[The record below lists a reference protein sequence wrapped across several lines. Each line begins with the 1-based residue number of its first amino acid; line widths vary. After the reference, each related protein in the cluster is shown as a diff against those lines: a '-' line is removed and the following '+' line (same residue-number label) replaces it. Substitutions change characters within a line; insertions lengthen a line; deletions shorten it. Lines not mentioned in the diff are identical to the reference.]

1 MEQTQKRNTVKEGSR
16 HTWLYTAAALVLLL
30 LFGLFINRHLDIRAL
45 YGDDLYLWSF
55 YGCEDFWS
63 FTFPKVTKGNFRP
76 FYWALSYLE
85 FRLIGPHVHW
95 YARFNVL
102 LNVAISWVIYFFSRR
117 LSRLTRVPHGWLLG
131 QAVGLLT
138 GMLYLQS
145 HFAAYQIAQVLGLLE
160 SLALLLALLTLW
172 GLFDYM
178 EGRGTCAYLRACLCF
193 FLVIF
198 THERFIALAPLFYLA
213 LLTQYCTERRL
224 CRRFAPSRTS
234 HRPASSG
241 TTDRGT
247 PGSDM
252 TSCRKRGGESCA
264 ASDDMLAMNRLGR
277 LFELLLPLLILAAF
291 FGVRMVV
298 AGDAIPVGT
307 AGTKVQDTFSLAQA
321 LGFAFTQVAYIFG
334 VNAGHAIFCGVSFA
348 DSARWVQALIG
359 LSWISL
365 LLMLVLYIR
374 SVCKRGRMNARLN
387 GENAASERRD
397 CRHLSITARLIGE
410 NLLFICFI
418 ALCIGSSSIT
428 IRLETRWVYVSYTA
442 ALLYLSYM
450 LGEIA
455 KSGRMEH
462 GQRSSAAH
470 TRSSVDQRAETWSS
484 IRSQR
489 TAAAAVS
496 ASGERGKRSGV
507 KTPRTATVL
516 AFTLLFMA
524 YGAVMTPVEHYDRQH
539 YPNIF
544 FFFDQDRVNSLADC
558 TIGAVGAEDFLG
570 KKQVYIYYNYYEM
583 SDFYA
588 EYFFKPFDPEKTGQ
602 GTEIHFIDRPDELP
616 ADATVENSI
625 VLMEHGNR
633 GYIDVTAQTFGLAAW
648 EELPQA

>member
-1 MEQTQKRNTVKEGSR
+1 MTGV
-16 HTWLYTAAALVLLL
+16 ALILLL
-30 LFGLFINRHLDIRAL
+30 LFGLFINRHLSIRAL

-102 LNVAISWVIYFFSRR
+102 LNVAIAWVIYFFSRR
-117 LSRLTRVPHGWLLG
+117 LSRLTRTPQGMRIG

-178 EGRGTCAYLRACLCF
+178 EGRGTRAYLRACLCF

-198 THERFIALAPLFYLA
+198 THERYIALAPLFYLA
-213 LLTQYCTERRL
+213 VLTQYLTERRL

-234 HRPASSG
+234 
-241 TTDRGT
+241 
-247 PGSDM
+247 
-252 TSCRKRGGESCA
+252 CA
-264 ASDDMLAMNRLGR
+264 ASDEIPAMNRLGR
-277 LFELLLPLLILAAF
+277 TVELLLPLLILAVF
-291 FGVRMVV
+291 FGTRVVV
-298 AGDAIPVGT
+298 AGEAIPVGT

-321 LGFAFTQVAYIFG
+321 LGFAFSQVAYIFG
-334 VNAGHAIFCGVSFA
+334 INAGHAIFCGVSFA
-348 DSARWVQALIG
+348 DSARWVQALIV
-359 LSWISL
+359 LSWLCL
-365 LLMLVLYIR
+365 LLMLVLYVR
-374 SVCKRGRMNARLN
+374 GAWKRGR
-387 GENAASERRD
+387 
-397 CRHLSITARLIGE
+397 ITPRLIGE

-455 KSGRMEH
+455 KSGAVKAKAGRAV
-462 GQRSSAAH
+462 RTRAA
-470 TRSSVDQRAETWSS
+470 TVQRASTAS
-484 IRSQR
+484 I
-489 TAAAAVS
+489 S
-496 ASGERGKRSGV
+496 ASGERAACHGM
-507 KTPRTATVL
+507 AMVL
-516 AFTLLFMA
+516 AFSLLFMA

-558 TIGAVGAEDFLG
+558 TIDAVGAGEFLG

-588 EYFFKPFDPEKTGQ
+588 EYFYKPFDPEKTGQ
-602 GTEIHFIDRPDELP
+602 GTEIHFINRPDELP
-616 ADATVENSI
+616 ADATVENSV

-633 GYIDVTAQTFGLAAW
+633 SYIDVTAQTFGLAAW
-648 EELPQA
+648 EALPQT

>member
-1 MEQTQKRNTVKEGSR
+1 MTGV
-16 HTWLYTAAALVLLL
+16 ALVLLL
-30 LFGLFINRHLDIRAL
+30 LFGLFINRHLSIRAL

-102 LNVAISWVIYFFSRR
+102 LNVAIAWVIYFFSRR
-117 LSRLTRVPHGWLLG
+117 LSRLTRTPQGMRIG

-178 EGRGTCAYLRACLCF
+178 EGRGTRAYLRACLCF

-198 THERFIALAPLFYLA
+198 THERYIALAPLFYLA
-213 LLTQYCTERRL
+213 VLTQYLTERRL
-224 CRRFAPSRTS
+224 CRRFAPSRS
-234 HRPASSG
+234 
-241 TTDRGT
+241 
-247 PGSDM
+247 
-252 TSCRKRGGESCA
+252 SCA
-264 ASDDMLAMNRLGR
+264 ASDEIPAMNRLGR
-277 LFELLLPLLILAAF
+277 TVELLLPLLILAVF
-291 FGVRMVV
+291 FGTRMVV
-298 AGDAIPVGT
+298 AGEAIPVGT
-307 AGTKVQDTFSLAQA
+307 AGTKVQDTFSLAEA
-321 LGFAFTQVAYIFG
+321 LGFAFSQVAYIFG
-334 VNAGHAIFCGVSFA
+334 INAGHAIFCGVSFA
-348 DSARWVQALIG
+348 DSARWVQGLIV
-359 LSWISL
+359 LSWLCL
-365 LLMLVLYIR
+365 LLMLVLY
-374 SVCKRGRMNARLN
+374 VCMAWKRGR
-387 GENAASERRD
+387 
-397 CRHLSITARLIGE
+397 ITPRLIGE

-455 KSGRMEH
+455 KSGAVKAKAGRAVRTRAATV
-462 GQRSSAAH
+462 QRASAA
-470 TRSSVDQRAETWSS
+470 S
-484 IRSQR
+484 
-489 TAAAAVS
+489 VS
-496 ASGERGKRSGV
+496 ASGERAACRGM
-507 KTPRTATVL
+507 AMVL
-516 AFTLLFMA
+516 AFSLLFMA

-558 TIGAVGAEDFLG
+558 TIDAVGAGEFLG

-588 EYFFKPFDPEKTGQ
+588 EYFYKPFDPEKTGQ
-602 GTEIHFIDRPDELP
+602 GTEIHFINRPDELP
-616 ADATVENSI
+616 ADATVENSV

-633 GYIDVTAQTFGLAAW
+633 SYIDVTAQTFGLAAW
-648 EELPQA
+648 EALPQT

>member
-1 MEQTQKRNTVKEGSR
+1 MTGV
-16 HTWLYTAAALVLLL
+16 ALVLLL
-30 LFGLFINRHLDIRAL
+30 LFGLFINRHLSIRAL

-102 LNVAISWVIYFFSRR
+102 LNVAIAWVIYFFSRR
-117 LSRLTRVPHGWLLG
+117 LSRLTRTPQGMRIG

-178 EGRGTCAYLRACLCF
+178 EGRGTRAYLRACLCF

-198 THERFIALAPLFYLA
+198 THERYIALAPLFYLA
-213 LLTQYCTERRL
+213 VLTQYLTERRL
-224 CRRFAPSRTS
+224 CRRFAPSRS
-234 HRPASSG
+234 
-241 TTDRGT
+241 
-247 PGSDM
+247 
-252 TSCRKRGGESCA
+252 SCA
-264 ASDDMLAMNRLGR
+264 ASDEIPAMNRLGR
-277 LFELLLPLLILAAF
+277 TVELLLPLLILAVF
-291 FGVRMVV
+291 FGTRMVV
-298 AGDAIPVGT
+298 AGEAIPVGT
-307 AGTKVQDTFSLAQA
+307 AGTKVQDTFSLAEA
-321 LGFAFTQVAYIFG
+321 LGFAFSQVAYIFG
-334 VNAGHAIFCGVSFA
+334 INAGHAIFCGVSFA
-348 DSARWVQALIG
+348 DSARWVQALIV
-359 LSWISL
+359 LSWLCL
-365 LLMLVLYIR
+365 LLMLVLYVR
-374 SVCKRGRMNARLN
+374 MAWKRGR
-387 GENAASERRD
+387 
-397 CRHLSITARLIGE
+397 ITPRLIGE

-455 KSGRMEH
+455 KSGAVKAKAGRAV
-462 GQRSSAAH
+462 RTRAA
-470 TRSSVDQRAETWSS
+470 TVQRASTAS
-484 IRSQR
+484 I
-489 TAAAAVS
+489 S
-496 ASGERGKRSGV
+496 ASGERAACHGM
-507 KTPRTATVL
+507 AMVL
-516 AFTLLFMA
+516 AFSLLFMA

-558 TIGAVGAEDFLG
+558 TIDAVGAGEFLG

-588 EYFFKPFDPEKTGQ
+588 EYFYKPFDPEKTGQ
-602 GTEIHFIDRPDELP
+602 GTEIHFINRPDELP
-616 ADATVENSI
+616 ADATVENSV

-633 GYIDVTAQTFGLAAW
+633 SYIDVTAQTFGLAAW
-648 EELPQA
+648 EALPQT

>member
-1 MEQTQKRNTVKEGSR
+1 MTGV
-16 HTWLYTAAALVLLL
+16 ALVLLL
-30 LFGLFINRHLDIRAL
+30 LFGLFINRHLSIRAL

-76 FYWALSYLE
+76 FYWAMSYLE
-85 FRLIGPHVHW
+85 FWLVGPHVHW

-102 LNVAISWVIYFFSRR
+102 LNVVIAWVIYFFSRR
-117 LSRLTRVPHGWLLG
+117 LSRRTRVPQGVLPG

-178 EGRGTCAYLRACLCF
+178 EGRGTRAYLRACFCF

-213 LLTQYCTERRL
+213 VLTQYQTERRL
-224 CRRFAPSRTS
+224 CRRFALSRTS
-234 HRPASSG
+234 EVPRTSQPPASAG
-241 TTDRGT
+241 TTECDT

-252 TSCRKRGGESCA
+252 LSG
-264 ASDDMLAMNRLGR
+264 NRLGR
-277 LFELLLPLLILAAF
+277 LLELLLPLLILAVF
-291 FGVRMVV
+291 FGSRMVV

-359 LSWISL
+359 LSWLSL
-365 LLMLVLYIR
+365 LLMLVLYVR
-374 SVCKRGRMNARLN
+374 SVWKTGR
-387 GENAASERRD
+387 
-397 CRHLSITARLIGE
+397 ITPRLIGE

-455 KSGRMEH
+455 KSGRVKPEA
-462 GQRSSAAH
+462 GRTVRTRAA
-470 TRSSVDQRAETWSS
+470 VP
-484 IRSQR
+484 QR
-489 TAAAAVS
+489 TSMDSVS
-496 ASGERGKRSGV
+496 ASGKHGERFGMK
-507 KTPRTATVL
+507 KCRTAMVL
-516 AFTLLFMA
+516 TFSLLFMA

-558 TIGAVGAEDFLG
+558 TIDAVGAENFLG

-588 EYFFKPFDPEKTGQ
+588 EYFYKPFDPEKTGQ
-602 GTEIHFIDRPDELP
+602 GTEIHFINSPDELP

-633 GYIDVTAQTFGLAAW
+633 GYIDVSAQTFGLAAW
-648 EELPQA
+648 EELSE

>member
-1 MEQTQKRNTVKEGSR
+1 MTGV
-16 HTWLYTAAALVLLL
+16 ALVLLL
-30 LFGLFINRHLDIRAL
+30 LFGLFINRHLSIRAL

-76 FYWALSYLE
+76 FYWAMSYLE
-85 FRLIGPHVHW
+85 FLLIGPHVHW

-117 LSRLTRVPHGWLLG
+117 LSRLTRVPHGMLPG
-131 QAVGLLT
+131 QTVGLLT

-178 EGRGTCAYLRACLCF
+178 EGRGTRAYLHACLCF

-198 THERFIALAPLFYLA
+198 THERYIALFPLFYLA
-213 LLTQYCTERRL
+213 VFTQYQTERRL
-224 CRRFAPSRTS
+224 CRRFAPSRMSEVPRTS
-234 HRPASSG
+234 QPPASAG
-241 TTDRGT
+241 TTECDT

-252 TSCRKRGGESCA
+252 LSG
-264 ASDDMLAMNRLGR
+264 NRLGR
-277 LFELLLPLLILAAF
+277 LLELLLPLVILAVF
-291 FGVRMVV
+291 FGTRMVV
-298 AGDAIPVGT
+298 AGEAIPVGT
-307 AGTKVQDTFSLAQA
+307 AGTKVQDTFSLTQA

-359 LSWISL
+359 LSWLSL
-365 LLMLVLYIR
+365 LLMLVLYVR
-374 SVCKRGRMNARLN
+374 SVWKRGR
-387 GENAASERRD
+387 
-397 CRHLSITARLIGE
+397 ITPRLIGE

-455 KSGRMEH
+455 KSGRVKLEA
-462 GQRSSAAH
+462 GRTVRTRAA
-470 TRSSVDQRAETWSS
+470 VP
-484 IRSQR
+484 QR
-489 TAAAAVS
+489 TSMDSVS
-496 ASGERGKRSGV
+496 ASGEHGERFGMKKCRM
-507 KTPRTATVL
+507 AMVL
-516 AFTLLFMA
+516 TFSLLFMA

-558 TIGAVGAEDFLG
+558 TIDAVGAENFLG

-588 EYFFKPFDPEKTGQ
+588 EYFYKPFDPEKTGQ
-602 GTEIHFIDRPDELP
+602 GTEIHFINRPDELP

-648 EELPQA
+648 EELSE

>member
-1 MEQTQKRNTVKEGSR
+1 MTGV
-16 HTWLYTAAALVLLL
+16 ALVLLL
-30 LFGLFINRHLDIRAL
+30 LFGLFINRHLSIRAL

-102 LNVAISWVIYFFSRR
+102 LNVAIAWVIYFFSRR
-117 LSRLTRVPHGWLLG
+117 LSRLARMPQGMRIG

-178 EGRGTCAYLRACLCF
+178 EGRGTRAYLRACLCF

-213 LLTQYCTERRL
+213 VITQYQTERRL
-224 CRRFAPSRTS
+224 CRRFARLRTV
-234 HRPASSG
+234 
-241 TTDRGT
+241 
-247 PGSDM
+247 
-252 TSCRKRGGESCA
+252 
-264 ASDDMLAMNRLGR
+264 
-277 LFELLLPLLILAAF
+277 ELLLPLLILAVF
-291 FGVRMVV
+291 FGTRMVV
-298 AGDAIPVGT
+298 AGEAIPVGT

-321 LGFAFTQVAYIFG
+321 LGFAFSQVAYIFG
-334 VNAGHAIFCGVSFA
+334 VNAGHAIFCGVSFG
-348 DSARWVQALIG
+348 DSTHWVQGLIV
-359 LSWISL
+359 LSWLCL
-365 LLMLVLYIR
+365 LLMLVLYVR
-374 SVCKRGRMNARLN
+374 RAWRRGR
-387 GENAASERRD
+387 
-397 CRHLSITARLIGE
+397 ITPRLIGE

-455 KSGRMEH
+455 KSGAVKPEAGRAVRTRAATV
-462 GQRSSAAH
+462 QRASAA
-470 TRSSVDQRAETWSS
+470 S
-484 IRSQR
+484 
-489 TAAAAVS
+489 VS
-496 ASGERGKRSGV
+496 ASGERAAYRGM
-507 KTPRTATVL
+507 AMVL
-516 AFTLLFMA
+516 AFSLLFMA

-558 TIGAVGAEDFLG
+558 TIDAVGAGEFLG

-588 EYFFKPFDPEKTGQ
+588 EYFYKPFDPEKTGQ
-602 GTEIHFIDRPDELP
+602 GTEIHFINRPDELP

-633 GYIDVTAQTFGLAAW
+633 GYIDVSAQTFGLAAW

>member
-1 MEQTQKRNTVKEGSR
+1 MTGV
-16 HTWLYTAAALVLLL
+16 ALILLL
-30 LFGLFINRHLDIRAL
+30 LFGLFINRHLSIRAL

-102 LNVAISWVIYFFSRR
+102 LNVAIAWVIYFFSRR
-117 LSRLTRVPHGWLLG
+117 LSRLTRTPQGMRIG

-178 EGRGTCAYLRACLCF
+178 EGRGTRAYLRACLCF

-198 THERFIALAPLFYLA
+198 THERYIALAPLFYLA
-213 LLTQYCTERRL
+213 VLTQYLTERRL

-234 HRPASSG
+234 
-241 TTDRGT
+241 
-247 PGSDM
+247 
-252 TSCRKRGGESCA
+252 CA
-264 ASDDMLAMNRLGR
+264 ASDEIPAMNRLGR
-277 LFELLLPLLILAAF
+277 TVELLLPLLILAVF
-291 FGVRMVV
+291 FGTRVVV
-298 AGDAIPVGT
+298 AGEAIPVGT
-307 AGTKVQDTFSLAQA
+307 AGTKVQDTFSLAEA
-321 LGFAFTQVAYIFG
+321 LGFAFSQVAYIFG
-334 VNAGHAIFCGVSFA
+334 INAGHAIFCGVSFA
-348 DSARWVQALIG
+348 DSARWVQGLIV
-359 LSWISL
+359 LSWLCL
-365 LLMLVLYIR
+365 LLMLVLYVR
-374 SVCKRGRMNARLN
+374 MAWKRGR
-387 GENAASERRD
+387 
-397 CRHLSITARLIGE
+397 ITPRLIGE

-455 KSGRMEH
+455 KSGAVKAKAGRAVRTRAATV
-462 GQRSSAAH
+462 QRASAA
-470 TRSSVDQRAETWSS
+470 S
-484 IRSQR
+484 
-489 TAAAAVS
+489 VS
-496 ASGERGKRSGV
+496 ASGERAACRGM
-507 KTPRTATVL
+507 AMVL
-516 AFTLLFMA
+516 AFSLLFMA

-558 TIGAVGAEDFLG
+558 TIDAVGAGEFLG

-588 EYFFKPFDPEKTGQ
+588 EYFYKPFDPEKTGQ
-602 GTEIHFIDRPDELP
+602 GTEIHFINRPDELP
-616 ADATVENSI
+616 ADATVENSV

-648 EELPQA
+648 EALPQA

>member
-1 MEQTQKRNTVKEGSR
+1 MTGV
-16 HTWLYTAAALVLLL
+16 ALVLLL
-30 LFGLFINRHLDIRAL
+30 LFGLFINRHLSIRAL

-76 FYWALSYLE
+76 FYWAMSYLE
-85 FRLIGPHVHW
+85 FLLIGPHVHW

-117 LSRLTRVPHGWLLG
+117 LSRLMRAPHGMLLG
-131 QAVGLLT
+131 QTVGLLT

-178 EGRGTCAYLRACLCF
+178 EGRGMRAYLRACLCF

-213 LLTQYCTERRL
+213 VLAQYCTERRL
-224 CRRFAPSRTS
+224 CRRFA
-234 HRPASSG
+234 
-241 TTDRGT
+241 
-247 PGSDM
+247 
-252 TSCRKRGGESCA
+252 
-264 ASDDMLAMNRLGR
+264 RLR
-277 LFELLLPLLILAAF
+277 MVELLLPLAILAVF
-291 FGVRMVV
+291 FGARMVV
-298 AGDAIPVGT
+298 AGEAIPVGT
-307 AGTKVQDTFSLAQA
+307 AGTKVQDTFSLTQA
-321 LGFAFTQVAYIFG
+321 LGFAFTQVAYLFG

-359 LSWISL
+359 LSWLCL
-365 LLMLVLYIR
+365 LLMLVLYGR
-374 SVCKRGRMNARLN
+374 SAWKKGR
-387 GENAASERRD
+387 
-397 CRHLSITARLIGE
+397 ITPRLIGE
-410 NLLFICFI
+410 NLLFIGFI

-442 ALLYLSYM
+442 ALLYLSFM

-455 KSGRMEH
+455 KPGRAEAEAGRAVRTRVAAVHRRSPAYVNASDEH
-462 GQRSSAAH
+462 GERSDTKKS
-470 TRSSVDQRAETWSS
+470 R
-484 IRSQR
+484 
-489 TAAAAVS
+489 AAAL
-496 ASGERGKRSGV
+496 
-507 KTPRTATVL
+507 L
-516 AFTLLFMA
+516 AFSLLFMV

-558 TIGAVGAEDFLG
+558 TIDAVGAENFLG

-588 EYFFKPFDPEKTGQ
+588 EYFYKPFDPEKTGQ
-602 GTEIHFIDRPDELP
+602 GTEIHFINSPDELP

-625 VLMEHGNR
+625 ILMEHGNR
-633 GYIDVTAQTFGLAAW
+633 GYIDVSAQTFGLAAW

>member
-1 MEQTQKRNTVKEGSR
+1 MTGV
-16 HTWLYTAAALVLLL
+16 ALVLLL
-30 LFGLFINRHLDIRAL
+30 LFGLFINRHLSIRAL

-102 LNVAISWVIYFFSRR
+102 LNVAIAWVIYFFSRR
-117 LSRLTRVPHGWLLG
+117 LSRLARMPQGMRIG

-178 EGRGTCAYLRACLCF
+178 EGRGTRAYLRACLCF

-213 LLTQYCTERRL
+213 VITQYLTERRL
-224 CRRFAPSRTS
+224 CRRFARL
-234 HRPASSG
+234 RPV
-241 TTDRGT
+241 
-247 PGSDM
+247 
-252 TSCRKRGGESCA
+252 
-264 ASDDMLAMNRLGR
+264 
-277 LFELLLPLLILAAF
+277 ELLLPLLILAVF
-291 FGVRMVV
+291 FGTRMVV
-298 AGDAIPVGT
+298 AGEAIPVGT

-321 LGFAFTQVAYIFG
+321 LGFAFSQVAYIFG
-334 VNAGHAIFCGVSFA
+334 VNAGHAIFCGVSFG
-348 DSARWVQALIG
+348 DSAHWVQALIV
-359 LSWISL
+359 LSWICL
-365 LLMLVLYIR
+365 LLMLLIYVR
-374 SVCKRGRMNARLN
+374 RAWRRGR
-387 GENAASERRD
+387 
-397 CRHLSITARLIGE
+397 ITPRLIGE

-455 KSGRMEH
+455 KSGVVKPEAGRAVRTRAATV
-462 GQRSSAAH
+462 QRASAA
-470 TRSSVDQRAETWSS
+470 S
-484 IRSQR
+484 
-489 TAAAAVS
+489 VS
-496 ASGERGKRSGV
+496 ASGERAACRGV
-507 KTPRTATVL
+507 ERPRTAMVL
-516 AFTLLFMA
+516 AFSLLFMA

-558 TIGAVGAEDFLG
+558 TIDAVGAGEFLG

-588 EYFFKPFDPEKTGQ
+588 EYFYKPFDPEKTGQ
-602 GTEIHFIDRPDELP
+602 GTEIHFINRPDELP

-648 EELPQA
+648 EALPQA

>member
-1 MEQTQKRNTVKEGSR
+1 MTGV
-16 HTWLYTAAALVLLL
+16 ALVLLL
-30 LFGLFINRHLDIRAL
+30 LFGLFINRHLSIRAL

-102 LNVAISWVIYFFSRR
+102 LNVAIAWVIYFFSRR
-117 LSRLTRVPHGWLLG
+117 LSRLTRTPQGMRIG
-131 QAVGLLT
+131 QVVGLLT

-178 EGRGTCAYLRACLCF
+178 EGRGTRAYLRACLCF

-198 THERFIALAPLFYLA
+198 THERYIALAPLFYLA
-213 LLTQYCTERRL
+213 VLTQYLTERRL
-224 CRRFAPSRTS
+224 CRRFAPSRS
-234 HRPASSG
+234 
-241 TTDRGT
+241 
-247 PGSDM
+247 
-252 TSCRKRGGESCA
+252 SCA
-264 ASDDMLAMNRLGR
+264 ASDEIPAMNRLGR
-277 LFELLLPLLILAAF
+277 TVELLLPLLILAVF
-291 FGVRMVV
+291 FGTRVVV
-298 AGDAIPVGT
+298 AGEAIPVGT

-321 LGFAFTQVAYIFG
+321 LGFAFSQVAYIFG
-334 VNAGHAIFCGVSFA
+334 INAGHAIFCGVSFA
-348 DSARWVQALIG
+348 DSARWVQALIV
-359 LSWISL
+359 LSWLCL
-365 LLMLVLYIR
+365 LLMLVLYVR
-374 SVCKRGRMNARLN
+374 MAWKRGR
-387 GENAASERRD
+387 
-397 CRHLSITARLIGE
+397 ITPRLIGE

-455 KSGRMEH
+455 KSGAVKAKAGRAV
-462 GQRSSAAH
+462 RTRAA
-470 TRSSVDQRAETWSS
+470 TVQRASTAS
-484 IRSQR
+484 I
-489 TAAAAVS
+489 S
-496 ASGERGKRSGV
+496 ASGERAACHGM
-507 KTPRTATVL
+507 AMVL
-516 AFTLLFMA
+516 AFSLLFMA

-558 TIGAVGAEDFLG
+558 TIDAVGAGEFLG

-588 EYFFKPFDPEKTGQ
+588 EYFYKPFDPEKTGQ
-602 GTEIHFIDRPDELP
+602 GTEIHFINRPDELP
-616 ADATVENSI
+616 ADATVENSV

-648 EELPQA
+648 EALPQA

>member
-1 MEQTQKRNTVKEGSR
+1 MTGV
-16 HTWLYTAAALVLLL
+16 ALVLLL
-30 LFGLFINRHLDIRAL
+30 LFGLFINRHLSIRAL

-102 LNVAISWVIYFFSRR
+102 LNVAIAWVIYFFSRR
-117 LSRLTRVPHGWLLG
+117 LSRLTRTPQGMRIG

-178 EGRGTCAYLRACLCF
+178 EGRGTRAYLRACLCF

-198 THERFIALAPLFYLA
+198 THERYIALAPLFYLA
-213 LLTQYCTERRL
+213 VLTQYLTERRL
-224 CRRFAPSRTS
+224 CRRFAPSRS
-234 HRPASSG
+234 
-241 TTDRGT
+241 
-247 PGSDM
+247 
-252 TSCRKRGGESCA
+252 SCA
-264 ASDDMLAMNRLGR
+264 ASDEIPAMNRLGR
-277 LFELLLPLLILAAF
+277 TVELLLPLLILAVF
-291 FGVRMVV
+291 FGTRVVV
-298 AGDAIPVGT
+298 AGEAIPVGT
-307 AGTKVQDTFSLAQA
+307 AGTKVQDTFSLAEA
-321 LGFAFTQVAYIFG
+321 LGFAFSQVAYIFG
-334 VNAGHAIFCGVSFA
+334 INAGHAIFCGVSFA
-348 DSARWVQALIG
+348 DSARWVQGLIV
-359 LSWISL
+359 LSWLCL
-365 LLMLVLYIR
+365 LLMLVLYVR
-374 SVCKRGRMNARLN
+374 MAWKRGR
-387 GENAASERRD
+387 
-397 CRHLSITARLIGE
+397 ITPRLIGE

-455 KSGRMEH
+455 KSGAVKAKAGRAV
-462 GQRSSAAH
+462 RTRAA
-470 TRSSVDQRAETWSS
+470 TVQRASTAS
-484 IRSQR
+484 I
-489 TAAAAVS
+489 S
-496 ASGERGKRSGV
+496 ASGERAAFHGM
-507 KTPRTATVL
+507 AMVL
-516 AFTLLFMA
+516 AFSLLFMA

-558 TIGAVGAEDFLG
+558 TIDAVGAGEFLG

-588 EYFFKPFDPEKTGQ
+588 EYFYKPFDPEKTGQ
-602 GTEIHFIDRPDELP
+602 GTEIHFINRPDEMP
-616 ADATVENSI
+616 ADATVENSV

-633 GYIDVTAQTFGLAAW
+633 SYIDVTAQTFGLAAW
-648 EELPQA
+648 EALPQT

>member
-1 MEQTQKRNTVKEGSR
+1 MTGV
-16 HTWLYTAAALVLLL
+16 ALVLLL
-30 LFGLFINRHLDIRAL
+30 LFGLFINRHLSIRAL

-102 LNVAISWVIYFFSRR
+102 LNVAIACVIYFFSRR
-117 LSRLTRVPHGWLLG
+117 LSRLTRMPQGMRIG

-178 EGRGTCAYLRACLCF
+178 EGRGTRAYLRACLCF

-213 LLTQYCTERRL
+213 VITQYQTERRL
-224 CRRFAPSRTS
+224 CRRFARLRTI
-234 HRPASSG
+234 
-241 TTDRGT
+241 
-247 PGSDM
+247 
-252 TSCRKRGGESCA
+252 
-264 ASDDMLAMNRLGR
+264 
-277 LFELLLPLLILAAF
+277 ELLLPLLILAVF
-291 FGVRMVV
+291 FGTRMVV
-298 AGDAIPVGT
+298 AGEAIPVGT

-321 LGFAFTQVAYIFG
+321 LGFAFSQVAYIFG
-334 VNAGHAIFCGVSFA
+334 VNAGHAIFCGVSFG
-348 DSARWVQALIG
+348 DSAHWVQGLIV
-359 LSWISL
+359 LSWLCL
-365 LLMLVLYIR
+365 LLMLVLYGR
-374 SVCKRGRMNARLN
+374 MSWKRGR
-387 GENAASERRD
+387 
-397 CRHLSITARLIGE
+397 ITPRLIGE

-455 KSGRMEH
+455 KSGAVKPEAGRAVRTRAATV
-462 GQRSSAAH
+462 QRASAA
-470 TRSSVDQRAETWSS
+470 S
-484 IRSQR
+484 
-489 TAAAAVS
+489 VS
-496 ASGERGKRSGV
+496 ASGERAACRGM
-507 KTPRTATVL
+507 AMVL
-516 AFTLLFMA
+516 AFSLLFMA
-524 YGAVMTPVEHYDRQH
+524 YGAVMTPVERYDRQH

-558 TIGAVGAEDFLG
+558 TIDAVGAGEFLG

-588 EYFFKPFDPEKTGQ
+588 EYFYKPFDPEKTGQ
-602 GTEIHFIDRPDELP
+602 GTEIHFINRPDELP
-616 ADATVENSI
+616 ADATVENSV

-648 EELPQA
+648 EALPQA

>member
-1 MEQTQKRNTVKEGSR
+1 MTGV
-16 HTWLYTAAALVLLL
+16 ALVLLL
-30 LFGLFINRHLDIRAL
+30 LFGLFINRHLSIRAL

-102 LNVAISWVIYFFSRR
+102 LNVAIAWVIYFFSRR
-117 LSRLTRVPHGWLLG
+117 LSRLTRTPQGMRIG

-178 EGRGTCAYLRACLCF
+178 EGRGTRAYLRACLCF

-198 THERFIALAPLFYLA
+198 THERYIALAPLFYLA
-213 LLTQYCTERRL
+213 VLTQYLTERRL

-234 HRPASSG
+234 
-241 TTDRGT
+241 
-247 PGSDM
+247 
-252 TSCRKRGGESCA
+252 CA
-264 ASDDMLAMNRLGR
+264 ASDEIPAMNRLGR
-277 LFELLLPLLILAAF
+277 TVELLLPLLILAVF
-291 FGVRMVV
+291 FGTRVVV
-298 AGDAIPVGT
+298 AGEAIPVGT

-321 LGFAFTQVAYIFG
+321 LGFAFSQVAYIFG
-334 VNAGHAIFCGVSFA
+334 INAGHAIFCGVSFA
-348 DSARWVQALIG
+348 DSARWVQALIV
-359 LSWISL
+359 LSWLCL
-365 LLMLVLYIR
+365 LLMLVLYVR
-374 SVCKRGRMNARLN
+374 GAWKRGR
-387 GENAASERRD
+387 
-397 CRHLSITARLIGE
+397 ITPRLIGE

-455 KSGRMEH
+455 KSGAVKAKAGRAV
-462 GQRSSAAH
+462 RTRAA
-470 TRSSVDQRAETWSS
+470 TVQRASTAS
-484 IRSQR
+484 I
-489 TAAAAVS
+489 S
-496 ASGERGKRSGV
+496 ASGERAACHGM
-507 KTPRTATVL
+507 AMVL
-516 AFTLLFMA
+516 AFSLLFMA

-558 TIGAVGAEDFLG
+558 TIDAVGAGEFLG

-588 EYFFKPFDPEKTGQ
+588 EYFYKPFDPEKTGQ
-602 GTEIHFIDRPDELP
+602 GTEIHFINRPDELP
-616 ADATVENSI
+616 ADATVENSV

-633 GYIDVTAQTFGLAAW
+633 SYIDVTAQTFGLAAW
-648 EELPQA
+648 EALPQA

>member
-1 MEQTQKRNTVKEGSR
+1 MTGV
-16 HTWLYTAAALVLLL
+16 ALVLLL
-30 LFGLFINRHLDIRAL
+30 LFGLFINRHLSIRAL

-102 LNVAISWVIYFFSRR
+102 LNVAIAWVIYFFSRR
-117 LSRLTRVPHGWLLG
+117 LSRLARMPQGMRIG

-178 EGRGTCAYLRACLCF
+178 EGRGTRAYLRACLCF

-198 THERFIALAPLFYLA
+198 THERYIALAPLFYLA
-213 LLTQYCTERRL
+213 VLTQYCTERRL
-224 CRRFAPSRTS
+224 CRRFAPSR
-234 HRPASSG
+234 
-241 TTDRGT
+241 
-247 PGSDM
+247 M
-252 TSCRKRGGESCA
+252 SCA
-264 ASDDMLAMNRLGR
+264 ASDEIPAMNRLGR
-277 LFELLLPLLILAAF
+277 IFELLLPLLILAVF
-291 FGVRMVV
+291 FGTRMVV
-298 AGDAIPVGT
+298 AGEAIPVGT

-321 LGFAFTQVAYIFG
+321 LGFAFSQVAYIFG
-334 VNAGHAIFCGVSFA
+334 VNAGHAIFCGVSFG
-348 DSARWVQALIG
+348 DSAHWVQGLIV
-359 LSWISL
+359 LSWLCL
-365 LLMLVLYIR
+365 LLMLVLYVR
-374 SVCKRGRMNARLN
+374 RAWRRGR
-387 GENAASERRD
+387 
-397 CRHLSITARLIGE
+397 ITPRLIGE

-455 KSGRMEH
+455 KSGAVKPEAGRAVRTRAATV
-462 GQRSSAAH
+462 QRASAA
-470 TRSSVDQRAETWSS
+470 S
-484 IRSQR
+484 
-489 TAAAAVS
+489 VS
-496 ASGERGKRSGV
+496 ASGERAACRGV
-507 KTPRTATVL
+507 ERPRTAMVL
-516 AFTLLFMA
+516 AFSLLFMA

-558 TIGAVGAEDFLG
+558 TIDAVGAGEFLG

-588 EYFFKPFDPEKTGQ
+588 EYFYKPFDPEKTGQ
-602 GTEIHFIDRPDELP
+602 GTEIHFINRPDELP
-616 ADATVENSI
+616 ADATVENSV

-648 EELPQA
+648 EALPQA

>member
-1 MEQTQKRNTVKEGSR
+1 MTGV
-16 HTWLYTAAALVLLL
+16 ALVLLL
-30 LFGLFINRHLDIRAL
+30 LFGLFINRHLSIRAL

-102 LNVAISWVIYFFSRR
+102 LNVAIAWVIYFFSRR
-117 LSRLTRVPHGWLLG
+117 LSRLTRTPQGMRIG

-178 EGRGTCAYLRACLCF
+178 EGRGTRAYLRACLCF

-198 THERFIALAPLFYLA
+198 THERYIALAPLFYLA
-213 LLTQYCTERRL
+213 VLTQYLTERRL
-224 CRRFAPSRTS
+224 CRRFAPSRS
-234 HRPASSG
+234 
-241 TTDRGT
+241 
-247 PGSDM
+247 
-252 TSCRKRGGESCA
+252 SCA
-264 ASDDMLAMNRLGR
+264 ASDEIPAMNRLGR
-277 LFELLLPLLILAAF
+277 TVELLLPLLILAVF
-291 FGVRMVV
+291 FGTRVVV
-298 AGDAIPVGT
+298 AGEAIPVGT

-321 LGFAFTQVAYIFG
+321 LGFAFSQVAYIFG
-334 VNAGHAIFCGVSFA
+334 INAGHAIFCGVSFA
-348 DSARWVQALIG
+348 DSARWVQGLIV
-359 LSWISL
+359 LSWLCL
-365 LLMLVLYIR
+365 LLMLVLYVR
-374 SVCKRGRMNARLN
+374 GAWKRGR
-387 GENAASERRD
+387 
-397 CRHLSITARLIGE
+397 ITPRLIGE

-455 KSGRMEH
+455 KSGAVKAKAGRAV
-462 GQRSSAAH
+462 RTRAA
-470 TRSSVDQRAETWSS
+470 TVQRASTAS
-484 IRSQR
+484 I
-489 TAAAAVS
+489 S
-496 ASGERGKRSGV
+496 ASGERAACHGM
-507 KTPRTATVL
+507 AMVL
-516 AFTLLFMA
+516 AFSLLFMA

-558 TIGAVGAEDFLG
+558 TIDAVGAGEFLG

-588 EYFFKPFDPEKTGQ
+588 EYFYKPFDPEKTGQ
-602 GTEIHFIDRPDELP
+602 GTEIHFINRPDELP
-616 ADATVENSI
+616 ADATVENSV

-633 GYIDVTAQTFGLAAW
+633 SYIDVTAQTFGLAAW
-648 EELPQA
+648 EALPQA

>member
-1 MEQTQKRNTVKEGSR
+1 MTGV
-16 HTWLYTAAALVLLL
+16 ALVLLL
-30 LFGLFINRHLDIRAL
+30 LFGLFINRHLSIRAL

-102 LNVAISWVIYFFSRR
+102 LNVAIAWVIYFFSRR
-117 LSRLTRVPHGWLLG
+117 LSRLTRTPQGMRIG

-178 EGRGTCAYLRACLCF
+178 EGRGTRAYLRACLCF

-198 THERFIALAPLFYLA
+198 THERYIALAPLFYLA
-213 LLTQYCTERRL
+213 VLTQYLTERRL
-224 CRRFAPSRTS
+224 CRRFAPSRS
-234 HRPASSG
+234 
-241 TTDRGT
+241 
-247 PGSDM
+247 
-252 TSCRKRGGESCA
+252 SCA
-264 ASDDMLAMNRLGR
+264 ASDEIPAMNRLGR
-277 LFELLLPLLILAAF
+277 TVELLLPLLILAVF
-291 FGVRMVV
+291 FGTRVVV
-298 AGDAIPVGT
+298 AGEAIPVGT

-321 LGFAFTQVAYIFG
+321 LGFAFSQVAYIFG
-334 VNAGHAIFCGVSFA
+334 INAGHAIFCGVSFA
-348 DSARWVQALIG
+348 DSARWVQALIV
-359 LSWISL
+359 LSWLCL
-365 LLMLVLYIR
+365 LLMLVLYVR
-374 SVCKRGRMNARLN
+374 GAWKRGR
-387 GENAASERRD
+387 
-397 CRHLSITARLIGE
+397 ITPRLIGE

-455 KSGRMEH
+455 KSGAVKAKAGRAV
-462 GQRSSAAH
+462 RTRAA
-470 TRSSVDQRAETWSS
+470 TVQRASTAS
-484 IRSQR
+484 I
-489 TAAAAVS
+489 S
-496 ASGERGKRSGV
+496 ASGERAACHGM
-507 KTPRTATVL
+507 AMVL
-516 AFTLLFMA
+516 AFSLLFMA

-558 TIGAVGAEDFLG
+558 TIDAVGAGEFLG

-588 EYFFKPFDPEKTGQ
+588 EYFYKPFDPEKTGQ
-602 GTEIHFIDRPDELP
+602 GTEIHFINRPDELP
-616 ADATVENSI
+616 ADATVENSV

-633 GYIDVTAQTFGLAAW
+633 SYIDVTAQTFGLAAW
-648 EELPQA
+648 EALPQT

>member
-1 MEQTQKRNTVKEGSR
+1 MTGV
-16 HTWLYTAAALVLLL
+16 ALVLLL
-30 LFGLFINRHLDIRAL
+30 LFGLFINRHLSIRAL

-102 LNVAISWVIYFFSRR
+102 LNVAIAWVIYFFSRR
-117 LSRLTRVPHGWLLG
+117 LSRLTRTPQGMRIG

-178 EGRGTCAYLRACLCF
+178 EGRGTRAYLRACLCF

-198 THERFIALAPLFYLA
+198 THERYIALAPLFYLA
-213 LLTQYCTERRL
+213 VLTQYLTERRL
-224 CRRFAPSRTS
+224 CQRFAPSRTS
-234 HRPASSG
+234 
-241 TTDRGT
+241 
-247 PGSDM
+247 
-252 TSCRKRGGESCA
+252 CA
-264 ASDDMLAMNRLGR
+264 ASDEIPAMNRLGR
-277 LFELLLPLLILAAF
+277 TVELLLPLLILAVF
-291 FGVRMVV
+291 FGTRVVV
-298 AGDAIPVGT
+298 AGEAIPVGT

-321 LGFAFTQVAYIFG
+321 LGFAFSQVAYIFG
-334 VNAGHAIFCGVSFA
+334 INAGHAIFCGVSFA
-348 DSARWVQALIG
+348 DSARWVQALIV
-359 LSWISL
+359 LSWLCL
-365 LLMLVLYIR
+365 LLMLVLYVR
-374 SVCKRGRMNARLN
+374 GAWKRGR
-387 GENAASERRD
+387 
-397 CRHLSITARLIGE
+397 ITPRLIGE

-455 KSGRMEH
+455 KSGAVKAKAGRAV
-462 GQRSSAAH
+462 RTRAA
-470 TRSSVDQRAETWSS
+470 TVQRASTAS
-484 IRSQR
+484 I
-489 TAAAAVS
+489 S
-496 ASGERGKRSGV
+496 ASGERAACHGM
-507 KTPRTATVL
+507 AMVL
-516 AFTLLFMA
+516 AFSLLFMA

-558 TIGAVGAEDFLG
+558 TIDAVGAGEFLG

-588 EYFFKPFDPEKTGQ
+588 EYFYKPFDPEKTGQ
-602 GTEIHFIDRPDELP
+602 GTEIHFINRPDEMP
-616 ADATVENSI
+616 ADATVENSV

-648 EELPQA
+648 EALPQA

>member
-1 MEQTQKRNTVKEGSR
+1 MTGV
-16 HTWLYTAAALVLLL
+16 ALVLLL
-30 LFGLFINRHLDIRAL
+30 LFGLFINRHLSIRAL

-76 FYWALSYLE
+76 FYWAMSYLE
-85 FRLIGPHVHW
+85 FLLIGPHVHW

-102 LNVAISWVIYFFSRR
+102 LNVAISWVIYFCSRR
-117 LSRLTRVPHGWLLG
+117 LSRLTRVPHGMLLG
-131 QAVGLLT
+131 QGVGLLT

-178 EGRGTCAYLRACLCF
+178 EGRGTRAYLRACLCF

-198 THERFIALAPLFYLA
+198 THERYIALAPLFYLA
-213 LLTQYCTERRL
+213 VLTQYRTERRL
-224 CRRFAPSRTS
+224 CRRFAPFRTS
-234 HRPASSG
+234 EVPRI
-241 TTDRGT
+241 
-247 PGSDM
+247 
-252 TSCRKRGGESCA
+252 
-264 ASDDMLAMNRLGR
+264 
-277 LFELLLPLLILAAF
+277 FELLLPLVILAVF
-291 FGVRMVV
+291 FGSRMVV
-298 AGDAIPVGT
+298 AGEAIPVGT
-307 AGTKVQDTFSLAQA
+307 AGTKVQDTFSLTQA
-321 LGFAFTQVAYIFG
+321 LGFAFMQVAYIFG

-348 DSARWVQALIG
+348 DAARWVQILIF
-359 LSWISL
+359 LSWLCL
-365 LLMLVLYIR
+365 LLMLVLYVR
-374 SVCKRGRMNARLN
+374 MAWKR
-387 GENAASERRD
+387 ER
-397 CRHLSITARLIGE
+397 ITPRLIGE
-410 NLLFICFI
+410 NLLFIGFI

-455 KSGRMEH
+455 KSGRMASEA
-462 GQRSSAAH
+462 GRAVR
-470 TRSSVDQRAETWSS
+470 TRAVAV
-484 IRSQR
+484 QR
-489 TAAAAVS
+489 TSMASVS
-496 ASGERGKRSGV
+496 ASGDHGERFGMK
-507 KTPRTATVL
+507 KCRTAMVL
-516 AFTLLFMA
+516 TFSLLFMA

-558 TIGAVGAEDFLG
+558 TIDAIGAENFLG

-588 EYFFKPFDPEKTGQ
+588 EYFYKPFDPEKTGQ
-602 GTEIHFIDRPDELP
+602 GTEIHFINSPDELP

-633 GYIDVTAQTFGLAAW
+633 GYIDVSAQTFGLAAW

>member
-1 MEQTQKRNTVKEGSR
+1 MTGV
-16 HTWLYTAAALVLLL
+16 ALVLLL
-30 LFGLFINRHLDIRAL
+30 LFGLFINRHLSIRAL

-102 LNVAISWVIYFFSRR
+102 LNVAIAWVIYFFSRR
-117 LSRLTRVPHGWLLG
+117 LSRLTRMPQGMRIG

-178 EGRGTCAYLRACLCF
+178 EGRGTRAYLRACLCF

-213 LLTQYCTERRL
+213 VFTQYQTERRL
-224 CRRFAPSRTS
+224 CRRFARLRTV
-234 HRPASSG
+234 
-241 TTDRGT
+241 
-247 PGSDM
+247 
-252 TSCRKRGGESCA
+252 
-264 ASDDMLAMNRLGR
+264 
-277 LFELLLPLLILAAF
+277 ELLLPLLILAVF
-291 FGVRMVV
+291 FGTRMVV
-298 AGDAIPVGT
+298 AGEAIPVGT

-321 LGFAFTQVAYIFG
+321 LGFAFSQVAYIFG
-334 VNAGHAIFCGVSFA
+334 VNAGHAIFCGVSFG
-348 DSARWVQALIG
+348 DSAHWVQALIVQ
-359 LSWISL
+359 SWLCL
-365 LLMLVLYIR
+365 LLMLLLYVR
-374 SVCKRGRMNARLN
+374 RAWRRGR
-387 GENAASERRD
+387 
-397 CRHLSITARLIGE
+397 ITPRLIGE

-455 KSGRMEH
+455 KSGAVKAKV
-462 GQRSSAAH
+462 G
-470 TRSSVDQRAETWSS
+470 RAV
-484 IRSQR
+484 R
-489 TAAAAVS
+489 T
-496 ASGERGKRSGV
+496 
-507 KTPRTATVL
+507 RTATVQRTSAASVSALGERAACRGVERPRTAMVL
-516 AFTLLFMA
+516 AFSLLFMA

-558 TIGAVGAEDFLG
+558 TIDAVGAGEFLG

-588 EYFFKPFDPEKTGQ
+588 EYFYKPFDPEKTGQ
-602 GTEIHFIDRPDELP
+602 GTEIHFINRPDELP
-616 ADATVENSI
+616 ADATVENSV

-648 EELPQA
+648 EALPQA

>member
-1 MEQTQKRNTVKEGSR
+1 MTGV
-16 HTWLYTAAALVLLL
+16 ALVLLL
-30 LFGLFINRHLDIRAL
+30 LFGLFINRHLSIRAL

-102 LNVAISWVIYFFSRR
+102 LNVAIAWVIYFFSRR
-117 LSRLTRVPHGWLLG
+117 LSRLTRMPQGMRIG

-178 EGRGTCAYLRACLCF
+178 EGRGTRAYLRACLCF

-198 THERFIALAPLFYLA
+198 THERYIALAPLFYLA
-213 LLTQYCTERRL
+213 VLTQYCTERRL

-234 HRPASSG
+234 
-241 TTDRGT
+241 
-247 PGSDM
+247 
-252 TSCRKRGGESCA
+252 CA
-264 ASDDMLAMNRLGR
+264 ASDEIPAMNRLGR
-277 LFELLLPLLILAAF
+277 IFELLLPLLILAVF
-291 FGVRMVV
+291 FGTRVVV
-298 AGDAIPVGT
+298 AGEAIPVGT

-321 LGFAFTQVAYIFG
+321 LGFAFSQVAYIFG

-348 DSARWVQALIG
+348 DSAHWVQALIV
-359 LSWISL
+359 LSWLCL
-365 LLMLVLYIR
+365 LLMLVLYVR
-374 SVCKRGRMNARLN
+374 MAWKR
-387 GENAASERRD
+387 ER
-397 CRHLSITARLIGE
+397 ITLRLIGE

-450 LGEIA
+450 LGEVARSGAVKA
-455 KSGRMEH
+455 KASRAVRTCAANV
-462 GQRSSAAH
+462 QRASAA
-470 TRSSVDQRAETWSS
+470 S
-484 IRSQR
+484 
-489 TAAAAVS
+489 VS
-496 ASGERGKRSGV
+496 ASGERAACRGV
-507 KTPRTATVL
+507 ERLRTAMVL
-516 AFTLLFMA
+516 AFSLLFMA

-558 TIGAVGAEDFLG
+558 TIDAVGAENFLG

-588 EYFFKPFDPEKTGQ
+588 EYFYKPFDPEKTGQ
-602 GTEIHFIDRPDELP
+602 GTEIHFINRPDELP
-616 ADATVENSI
+616 ADATVENSV

>member
-1 MEQTQKRNTVKEGSR
+1 MTGV
-16 HTWLYTAAALVLLL
+16 ALVLLL
-30 LFGLFINRHLDIRAL
+30 LFGLFINRHLSIRAL

-102 LNVAISWVIYFFSRR
+102 LNVAIAWVIYFFSRR
-117 LSRLTRVPHGWLLG
+117 LSRLTRTPQGMRIG

-178 EGRGTCAYLRACLCF
+178 EGRGTRAYLRACLCF

-198 THERFIALAPLFYLA
+198 THERYIALAPLFYLA
-213 LLTQYCTERRL
+213 VLTQYLTERRL

-234 HRPASSG
+234 
-241 TTDRGT
+241 
-247 PGSDM
+247 
-252 TSCRKRGGESCA
+252 CA
-264 ASDDMLAMNRLGR
+264 ASDEIPAMNRLGR
-277 LFELLLPLLILAAF
+277 TVELLLPLLILAVF
-291 FGVRMVV
+291 FGTRMVV
-298 AGDAIPVGT
+298 AGEAIPVGT

-321 LGFAFTQVAYIFG
+321 LGFAFSQVAYIFG
-334 VNAGHAIFCGVSFA
+334 INAGHAIFCGVSFA
-348 DSARWVQALIG
+348 DSARWVQALIV
-359 LSWISL
+359 LSWLCL
-365 LLMLVLYIR
+365 LLMLVLYVR
-374 SVCKRGRMNARLN
+374 GAWKRGR
-387 GENAASERRD
+387 
-397 CRHLSITARLIGE
+397 ITPRLIGE

-455 KSGRMEH
+455 KSGAVKAKAGRAV
-462 GQRSSAAH
+462 RTRAA
-470 TRSSVDQRAETWSS
+470 TVQRASTAS
-484 IRSQR
+484 I
-489 TAAAAVS
+489 S
-496 ASGERGKRSGV
+496 ASGERAACHGM
-507 KTPRTATVL
+507 AMVL
-516 AFTLLFMA
+516 AFSLLFMA

-558 TIGAVGAEDFLG
+558 TIDAVGAGEFLG

-588 EYFFKPFDPEKTGQ
+588 EYFYKPFDPEKTGQ
-602 GTEIHFIDRPDELP
+602 GTEIHFINRPDELP
-616 ADATVENSI
+616 ADATVENSV

-648 EELPQA
+648 EALPQA

>member
-1 MEQTQKRNTVKEGSR
+1 MAHISKTQNSKHVLMTGV
-16 HTWLYTAAALVLLL
+16 ALVLLL
-30 LFGLFINRHLDIRAL
+30 LFGLFINRHLSIRAL

-102 LNVAISWVIYFFSRR
+102 LNVAIAWVIYFFSRR
-117 LSRLTRVPHGWLLG
+117 LSRLTRTPQGMRIG

-178 EGRGTCAYLRACLCF
+178 EGRGTRAYLRACLCF

-198 THERFIALAPLFYLA
+198 THERYIALAPLFYLA
-213 LLTQYCTERRL
+213 VLTQYLTERRL
-224 CRRFAPSRTS
+224 CRRFAPSR
-234 HRPASSG
+234 SSC
-241 TTDRGT
+241 
-247 PGSDM
+247 S
-252 TSCRKRGGESCA
+252 
-264 ASDDMLAMNRLGR
+264 ASDEIPAMNRLGR
-277 LFELLLPLLILAAF
+277 TVELLLPLLILAVF
-291 FGVRMVV
+291 FGTRMVV
-298 AGDAIPVGT
+298 AGEAIPVGT
-307 AGTKVQDTFSLAQA
+307 AGTKVQDTFSLAEA
-321 LGFAFTQVAYIFG
+321 LGFAFSQVAYIFG
-334 VNAGHAIFCGVSFA
+334 INAGHAIFCGVSFA
-348 DSARWVQALIG
+348 DSARWVQGLIV
-359 LSWISL
+359 LSWLCL
-365 LLMLVLYIR
+365 LLMLVLYVR
-374 SVCKRGRMNARLN
+374 MAWKRGR
-387 GENAASERRD
+387 
-397 CRHLSITARLIGE
+397 ITPRLIGE

-455 KSGRMEH
+455 KSGAVKAKAGRAVRTRAATV
-462 GQRSSAAH
+462 QRASAA
-470 TRSSVDQRAETWSS
+470 S
-484 IRSQR
+484 
-489 TAAAAVS
+489 VS
-496 ASGERGKRSGV
+496 ASGERAACRGM
-507 KTPRTATVL
+507 AMVL
-516 AFTLLFMA
+516 AFSLLFMA

-558 TIGAVGAEDFLG
+558 TIDAVGAGEFLG

-588 EYFFKPFDPEKTGQ
+588 EYFYKPFDPEKTGQ
-602 GTEIHFIDRPDELP
+602 GTEIHFINRPDELP
-616 ADATVENSI
+616 ADATVENSV

-633 GYIDVTAQTFGLAAW
+633 SYIDVTAQTFGLAAW
-648 EELPQA
+648 EALPQT

>member
-1 MEQTQKRNTVKEGSR
+1 MTGV
-16 HTWLYTAAALVLLL
+16 ALVLLL
-30 LFGLFINRHLDIRAL
+30 LFGLFINRHLSIRAL

-102 LNVAISWVIYFFSRR
+102 LNVAIAWVIYFFSRR
-117 LSRLTRVPHGWLLG
+117 LSRLTRTPQGMRIG
-131 QAVGLLT
+131 QVVGLLT

-178 EGRGTCAYLRACLCF
+178 EGRGTRAYLRACLCF

-198 THERFIALAPLFYLA
+198 THERYIALAPLFYLA
-213 LLTQYCTERRL
+213 VLTQYCTERRL
-224 CRRFAPSRTS
+224 CRRFARLRTV
-234 HRPASSG
+234 
-241 TTDRGT
+241 
-247 PGSDM
+247 
-252 TSCRKRGGESCA
+252 
-264 ASDDMLAMNRLGR
+264 
-277 LFELLLPLLILAAF
+277 ELLLPLLILAVF
-291 FGVRMVV
+291 FGTRMVV
-298 AGDAIPVGT
+298 AGEAIPVGT

-321 LGFAFTQVAYIFG
+321 LGFAFMQVAYIFG
-334 VNAGHAIFCGVSFA
+334 VNAGHAIFCGVSFG
-348 DSARWVQALIG
+348 DSAHWVQGLIV
-359 LSWISL
+359 LSWLCL
-365 LLMLVLYIR
+365 LLMLLLYVR
-374 SVCKRGRMNARLN
+374 RAWRRGR
-387 GENAASERRD
+387 
-397 CRHLSITARLIGE
+397 ITPRLIGE

-455 KSGRMEH
+455 KSGAVKPEAGRAVH
-462 GQRSSAAH
+462 TRAATVQRASAA
-470 TRSSVDQRAETWSS
+470 S
-484 IRSQR
+484 
-489 TAAAAVS
+489 VS
-496 ASGERGKRSGV
+496 ASGERAACRGV
-507 KTPRTATVL
+507 ERPRTAMVL
-516 AFTLLFMA
+516 AFSLLFMA

-558 TIGAVGAEDFLG
+558 TIDAVGAGEFLG

-588 EYFFKPFDPEKTGQ
+588 EYFYKPFDPEKTGQ
-602 GTEIHFIDRPDELP
+602 GTEIHFINRPDELP
-616 ADATVENSI
+616 TDATVENSI

-648 EELPQA
+648 EALPQT

>member
-1 MEQTQKRNTVKEGSR
+1 MTGV
-16 HTWLYTAAALVLLL
+16 ALVLLL
-30 LFGLFINRHLDIRAL
+30 LFGLFINRHLSIRAL

-76 FYWALSYLE
+76 FYWAMSYLE
-85 FRLIGPHVHW
+85 FLLIGPHVHW

-102 LNVAISWVIYFFSRR
+102 LNVAISWVIYFCSRR
-117 LSRLTRVPHGWLLG
+117 LSRLTRVPHGMLLG

-178 EGRGTCAYLRACLCF
+178 EGRGTRAYLRACLCF

-198 THERFIALAPLFYLA
+198 THERYIALAPLFYLA
-213 LLTQYCTERRL
+213 VLTQYRTERRL
-224 CRRFAPSRTS
+224 CRRFAPFRTS
-234 HRPASSG
+234 EVPRI
-241 TTDRGT
+241 
-247 PGSDM
+247 
-252 TSCRKRGGESCA
+252 
-264 ASDDMLAMNRLGR
+264 
-277 LFELLLPLLILAAF
+277 FELLLPLVILAVF
-291 FGVRMVV
+291 FGSRMVV
-298 AGDAIPVGT
+298 AGEAIPVGT
-307 AGTKVQDTFSLAQA
+307 AGTKVQDTFSLTQA
-321 LGFAFTQVAYIFG
+321 LGFAFMQVAYIFG

-348 DSARWVQALIG
+348 DAARWVQILIV
-359 LSWISL
+359 LSWLCL
-365 LLMLVLYIR
+365 LLMLVLYVR
-374 SVCKRGRMNARLN
+374 MAWKR
-387 GENAASERRD
+387 ER
-397 CRHLSITARLIGE
+397 ITPRLIGE
-410 NLLFICFI
+410 NLLFIGFI

-455 KSGRMEH
+455 KSGRMASEA
-462 GQRSSAAH
+462 GRAVR
-470 TRSSVDQRAETWSS
+470 TRAVAV
-484 IRSQR
+484 QR
-489 TAAAAVS
+489 TSMASVS
-496 ASGERGKRSGV
+496 ASGDHGERFGMK
-507 KTPRTATVL
+507 KCRTAMVL
-516 AFTLLFMA
+516 TFSLLFMA

-558 TIGAVGAEDFLG
+558 TIDAIGAENFLG

-588 EYFFKPFDPEKTGQ
+588 EYFYKPFDPEKTGQ
-602 GTEIHFIDRPDELP
+602 GTEIHFINSPDELP

-633 GYIDVTAQTFGLAAW
+633 GYIDVSAQTFGLAAW

>member
-1 MEQTQKRNTVKEGSR
+1 MTGV
-16 HTWLYTAAALVLLL
+16 ALVLLL
-30 LFGLFINRHLDIRAL
+30 LFGLFINRHLSIRAL

-102 LNVAISWVIYFFSRR
+102 LNVAIAWVIYFFSRR
-117 LSRLTRVPHGWLLG
+117 LSRLTRTPQGMRIG

-178 EGRGTCAYLRACLCF
+178 EGRGTRAYLRACLCF

-198 THERFIALAPLFYLA
+198 THERYIALAPLFYLA
-213 LLTQYCTERRL
+213 VLTQYLTERRL
-224 CRRFAPSRTS
+224 CRRFAPSRS
-234 HRPASSG
+234 
-241 TTDRGT
+241 
-247 PGSDM
+247 
-252 TSCRKRGGESCA
+252 SCA
-264 ASDDMLAMNRLGR
+264 ASDEIPAMNRLGR
-277 LFELLLPLLILAAF
+277 TVELLLPLLILAVF
-291 FGVRMVV
+291 FGTRMVV
-298 AGDAIPVGT
+298 AGEAIPVGT
-307 AGTKVQDTFSLAQA
+307 AGTKVQDTFSLAEA
-321 LGFAFTQVAYIFG
+321 LGFAFSQVAYIFG
-334 VNAGHAIFCGVSFA
+334 INAGHAIFCGVSFA
-348 DSARWVQALIG
+348 DSARWVQGLIV
-359 LSWISL
+359 LSWLCL
-365 LLMLVLYIR
+365 LLMLVLDVR
-374 SVCKRGRMNARLN
+374 MAWKRGR
-387 GENAASERRD
+387 
-397 CRHLSITARLIGE
+397 ITPRLIGE

-455 KSGRMEH
+455 KSGAVKAKAGRAVRTRAATV
-462 GQRSSAAH
+462 QRASAA
-470 TRSSVDQRAETWSS
+470 S
-484 IRSQR
+484 
-489 TAAAAVS
+489 VS
-496 ASGERGKRSGV
+496 ASGERAACRGM
-507 KTPRTATVL
+507 AMVL
-516 AFTLLFMA
+516 AFSLLFMA

-558 TIGAVGAEDFLG
+558 TIDAVGAGEFLG

-588 EYFFKPFDPEKTGQ
+588 EYFYKPFDPEKTGQ
-602 GTEIHFIDRPDELP
+602 GTEIHFINRPDELP
-616 ADATVENSI
+616 ADATVENSV

-633 GYIDVTAQTFGLAAW
+633 SYIDVTAQTFGLAAW
-648 EELPQA
+648 EALPQT

>member
-1 MEQTQKRNTVKEGSR
+1 MTGV
-16 HTWLYTAAALVLLL
+16 ALVLLL
-30 LFGLFINRHLDIRAL
+30 LFGLFINRHLSIRAL

-102 LNVAISWVIYFFSRR
+102 LNVAIAWVIYFFSRR
-117 LSRLTRVPHGWLLG
+117 LSRLTRTPQGMRIG
-131 QAVGLLT
+131 QVVGLLT

-172 GLFDYM
+172 ALFDYM
-178 EGRGTCAYLRACLCF
+178 EGRGTRAYLRACLCF

-213 LLTQYCTERRL
+213 VFTQYQTERRL
-224 CRRFAPSRTS
+224 CRRFARLRTV
-234 HRPASSG
+234 
-241 TTDRGT
+241 
-247 PGSDM
+247 
-252 TSCRKRGGESCA
+252 
-264 ASDDMLAMNRLGR
+264 
-277 LFELLLPLLILAAF
+277 ELLLPLLILAVF
-291 FGVRMVV
+291 FGTRVVV
-298 AGDAIPVGT
+298 AGEAIPVGT

-321 LGFAFTQVAYIFG
+321 LGFAFSQVAYIFG
-334 VNAGHAIFCGVSFA
+334 VNAGHAIFCGVSFG
-348 DSARWVQALIG
+348 DSAHWVQGLIV
-359 LSWISL
+359 LSWLCL
-365 LLMLVLYIR
+365 LLMLLLYVR
-374 SVCKRGRMNARLN
+374 RAWRRGR
-387 GENAASERRD
+387 
-397 CRHLSITARLIGE
+397 ITPRLIGE

-455 KSGRMEH
+455 KSGAVKPEAGRAVRTRAATV
-462 GQRSSAAH
+462 QRVSAA
-470 TRSSVDQRAETWSS
+470 S
-484 IRSQR
+484 
-489 TAAAAVS
+489 VS
-496 ASGERGKRSGV
+496 ASGERAACRGM
-507 KTPRTATVL
+507 AMVL
-516 AFTLLFMA
+516 AFSLLFMA

-558 TIGAVGAEDFLG
+558 TIDAVGAGEFLG

-588 EYFFKPFDPEKTGQ
+588 EYFYKPFDPEKTGQ
-602 GTEIHFIDRPDELP
+602 GTEIHFINRPDELP

-648 EELPQA
+648 EALPQA

>member
-1 MEQTQKRNTVKEGSR
+1 MTGV
-16 HTWLYTAAALVLLL
+16 ALVLLL
-30 LFGLFINRHLDIRAL
+30 LFGLFINRHLSIRAL

-102 LNVAISWVIYFFSRR
+102 LNVAIAWVIYFFSRR
-117 LSRLTRVPHGWLLG
+117 LSRLARMPQGMRIG

-178 EGRGTCAYLRACLCF
+178 EGRGTRAYLRACLCF

-198 THERFIALAPLFYLA
+198 THERYIALAPLFYLA
-213 LLTQYCTERRL
+213 VLTQYRTERRL
-224 CRRFAPSRTS
+224 CRRFAPFRTS
-234 HRPASSG
+234 EVPRI
-241 TTDRGT
+241 
-247 PGSDM
+247 
-252 TSCRKRGGESCA
+252 
-264 ASDDMLAMNRLGR
+264 
-277 LFELLLPLLILAAF
+277 FELLLPLVILAVF
-291 FGVRMVV
+291 FGSRMVV
-298 AGDAIPVGT
+298 AGEAIPVGT
-307 AGTKVQDTFSLAQA
+307 AGTKVQDTFSLTQA
-321 LGFAFTQVAYIFG
+321 LGFAFMQVAYIFG

-348 DSARWVQALIG
+348 DAARWVQILIV
-359 LSWISL
+359 LSWLCL
-365 LLMLVLYIR
+365 LLMLVLYVR
-374 SVCKRGRMNARLN
+374 MAWKR
-387 GENAASERRD
+387 ER
-397 CRHLSITARLIGE
+397 ITPRLIGE
-410 NLLFICFI
+410 NLLFIGFI

-455 KSGRMEH
+455 KSGAVKPEAGRAVRTRAATV
-462 GQRSSAAH
+462 QRTSAA
-470 TRSSVDQRAETWSS
+470 S
-484 IRSQR
+484 
-489 TAAAAVS
+489 VS
-496 ASGERGKRSGV
+496 ASGERAACRGV
-507 KTPRTATVL
+507 ERPRTAMVL
-516 AFTLLFMA
+516 AFSLLFMA

-558 TIGAVGAEDFLG
+558 TIDAVGAGEFLG

-588 EYFFKPFDPEKTGQ
+588 EYFYKPFDPEKTGQ
-602 GTEIHFIDRPDELP
+602 GTEIHFINSPDELP

-633 GYIDVTAQTFGLAAW
+633 GYIDVSAQTFGLAAW

>member
-1 MEQTQKRNTVKEGSR
+1 MTGV
-16 HTWLYTAAALVLLL
+16 ALVLLL
-30 LFGLFINRHLDIRAL
+30 LFGLFINRHLSIRAL

-102 LNVAISWVIYFFSRR
+102 LNVTIAWVIYFFSRR
-117 LSRLTRVPHGWLLG
+117 LSRLTRTPQGMRIG
-131 QAVGLLT
+131 QVVGLLT

-178 EGRGTCAYLRACLCF
+178 EGRGTRAYLRACLCF

-198 THERFIALAPLFYLA
+198 THERYIALAPLFYLTVF
-213 LLTQYCTERRL
+213 TQYLTERQL
-224 CRRFAPSRTS
+224 CRRFARLRTV
-234 HRPASSG
+234 
-241 TTDRGT
+241 
-247 PGSDM
+247 
-252 TSCRKRGGESCA
+252 
-264 ASDDMLAMNRLGR
+264 
-277 LFELLLPLLILAAF
+277 ELLLPLLILAVF
-291 FGVRMVV
+291 FGTRMVV
-298 AGDAIPVGT
+298 AGEAIPVGT

-321 LGFAFTQVAYIFG
+321 LGFAFSQVAYIFG
-334 VNAGHAIFCGVSFA
+334 VNAGHAIFCGVSFG
-348 DSARWVQALIG
+348 DSAHWVQALIV
-359 LSWISL
+359 LSWLCL
-365 LLMLVLYIR
+365 LLMLVLYVR
-374 SVCKRGRMNARLN
+374 RTWKR
-387 GENAASERRD
+387 ER
-397 CRHLSITARLIGE
+397 ITPRLIGE

-455 KSGRMEH
+455 KSGAVKAKAGRAVRTRAATV
-462 GQRSSAAH
+462 QRVSAA
-470 TRSSVDQRAETWSS
+470 S
-484 IRSQR
+484 
-489 TAAAAVS
+489 VS
-496 ASGERGKRSGV
+496 ASGERAACRE
-507 KTPRTATVL
+507 TAMVL
-516 AFTLLFMA
+516 AFSLLFMA

-558 TIGAVGAEDFLG
+558 TIDAVGAGEFLG

-588 EYFFKPFDPEKTGQ
+588 EYFYKPFDPEKTGQ
-602 GTEIHFIDRPDELP
+602 GTEIHFINRPDELP
-616 ADATVENSI
+616 ADATVENSV

-648 EELPQA
+648 EALPQA

>member
-1 MEQTQKRNTVKEGSR
+1 MTGV
-16 HTWLYTAAALVLLL
+16 ALVLLL
-30 LFGLFINRHLDIRAL
+30 LFGLFINRHLSIRAL

-102 LNVAISWVIYFFSRR
+102 LNVAIAWVIYFFSRR
-117 LSRLTRVPHGWLLG
+117 LSRLARMPQGMRIG

-178 EGRGTCAYLRACLCF
+178 EGRGTRAYLRACLCF

-213 LLTQYCTERRL
+213 VLTQYCTERRL
-224 CRRFAPSRTS
+224 YRRFAPSR
-234 HRPASSG
+234 
-241 TTDRGT
+241 
-247 PGSDM
+247 M
-252 TSCRKRGGESCA
+252 SCA
-264 ASDDMLAMNRLGR
+264 ASDEIPAMNRLGR
-277 LFELLLPLLILAAF
+277 IFELLLPLLILAVF
-291 FGVRMVV
+291 FGTRMVV
-298 AGDAIPVGT
+298 AGEAIPVGT

-321 LGFAFTQVAYIFG
+321 LGFAFSQVAYIFG
-334 VNAGHAIFCGVSFA
+334 VNAGHAIFCGVSFG
-348 DSARWVQALIG
+348 DSAHWVQALIV
-359 LSWISL
+359 LSWLCL
-365 LLMLVLYIR
+365 LLLLLLYVR
-374 SVCKRGRMNARLN
+374 RAWRRGR
-387 GENAASERRD
+387 
-397 CRHLSITARLIGE
+397 ITPRLIGE

-455 KSGRMEH
+455 KSGAVKPEAGRAVRTRAATV
-462 GQRSSAAH
+462 QRASAA
-470 TRSSVDQRAETWSS
+470 S
-484 IRSQR
+484 
-489 TAAAAVS
+489 VS
-496 ASGERGKRSGV
+496 ASGERAAYRGM
-507 KTPRTATVL
+507 AMVL
-516 AFTLLFMA
+516 AFSLLFMA

-558 TIGAVGAEDFLG
+558 TIDAVGAGEFLG

-588 EYFFKPFDPEKTGQ
+588 EYFYKPFDPEKTGQ
-602 GTEIHFIDRPDELP
+602 GTEIHFINRPDELP

-633 GYIDVTAQTFGLAAW
+633 GYIDVSAQTFGLAAW

>member
-1 MEQTQKRNTVKEGSR
+1 MTGV
-16 HTWLYTAAALVLLL
+16 ALVLLL
-30 LFGLFINRHLDIRAL
+30 LFGLFINRHLSIRAL

-76 FYWALSYLE
+76 FYWAMSYLE
-85 FRLIGPHVHW
+85 FLLIGPHVHW

-117 LSRLTRVPHGWLLG
+117 LSRRTRVPQGVLPG

-264 ASDDMLAMNRLGR
+264 ASDDMLSGNRLGR
-277 LFELLLPLLILAAF
+277 LLELFLPLLILAVF
-291 FGVRMVV
+291 FGSRMMV

-374 SVCKRGRMNARLN
+374 SVWKRGRMNARLN
-387 GENAASERRD
+387 GETAASERRD

-455 KSGRMEH
+455 KKS
-462 GQRSSAAH
+462 
-470 TRSSVDQRAETWSS
+470 
-484 IRSQR
+484 R
-489 TAAAAVS
+489 TAA
-496 ASGERGKRSGV
+496 
-507 KTPRTATVL
+507 VL

>member
-1 MEQTQKRNTVKEGSR
+1 MTGV
-16 HTWLYTAAALVLLL
+16 ALVLLL
-30 LFGLFINRHLDIRAL
+30 LFGLFINRHLSIRAL

-102 LNVAISWVIYFFSRR
+102 LNVAIAWVIYFFSRR
-117 LSRLTRVPHGWLLG
+117 LSRLTRTPQGMRIG

-178 EGRGTCAYLRACLCF
+178 EGRGTRAYLRACLCF

-198 THERFIALAPLFYLA
+198 THERYIALAPLFYLA
-213 LLTQYCTERRL
+213 VLTQYLTERRL
-224 CRRFAPSRTS
+224 CRRFAPSRS
-234 HRPASSG
+234 
-241 TTDRGT
+241 
-247 PGSDM
+247 
-252 TSCRKRGGESCA
+252 SCA
-264 ASDDMLAMNRLGR
+264 ASDEIPAMNRLGR
-277 LFELLLPLLILAAF
+277 TVELLLPLLILAVF
-291 FGVRMVV
+291 FGTRMVV
-298 AGDAIPVGT
+298 AGEAIPVGT
-307 AGTKVQDTFSLAQA
+307 AGTKVQDTFSLAEA
-321 LGFAFTQVAYIFG
+321 LGFAFSQVAYIFG
-334 VNAGHAIFCGVSFA
+334 INAGHAIFCGVSFA
-348 DSARWVQALIG
+348 DSARWVQGLIV
-359 LSWISL
+359 LSWLCL
-365 LLMLVLYIR
+365 LLMLVLYVR
-374 SVCKRGRMNARLN
+374 MAWKRGR
-387 GENAASERRD
+387 
-397 CRHLSITARLIGE
+397 ITPRLIGE

-455 KSGRMEH
+455 KSGAVKAKAGRAVRTRAATV
-462 GQRSSAAH
+462 QRASAA
-470 TRSSVDQRAETWSS
+470 S
-484 IRSQR
+484 
-489 TAAAAVS
+489 VS
-496 ASGERGKRSGV
+496 ASGERAACRGM
-507 KTPRTATVL
+507 AMVL
-516 AFTLLFMA
+516 AFSLLFMA

-558 TIGAVGAEDFLG
+558 TIDAVGAGEFLG

-588 EYFFKPFDPEKTGQ
+588 EYFYKPFDPEKTGQ
-602 GTEIHFIDRPDELP
+602 GTEIHFINRPDELP
-616 ADATVENSI
+616 ADATVENSV

-648 EELPQA
+648 EALPQA

>member
-1 MEQTQKRNTVKEGSR
+1 MTGV
-16 HTWLYTAAALVLLL
+16 ALVLLL
-30 LFGLFINRHLDIRAL
+30 LFGLFINRHLSIRAL

-102 LNVAISWVIYFFSRR
+102 LNVAIAWVIYFFSRR
-117 LSRLTRVPHGWLLG
+117 LSRLTRTPQGMRIG

-178 EGRGTCAYLRACLCF
+178 EGRGTRAYLRACLCF

-198 THERFIALAPLFYLA
+198 THERYIALAPLFYLA
-213 LLTQYCTERRL
+213 VLTQYLTERRL
-224 CRRFAPSRTS
+224 CRRFAPSRS
-234 HRPASSG
+234 
-241 TTDRGT
+241 
-247 PGSDM
+247 
-252 TSCRKRGGESCA
+252 SCA
-264 ASDDMLAMNRLGR
+264 ASDEIPAMNRLGR
-277 LFELLLPLLILAAF
+277 TVELLLPLLILAVF
-291 FGVRMVV
+291 FGTRMVV
-298 AGDAIPVGT
+298 AGEAIPVGT
-307 AGTKVQDTFSLAQA
+307 AGTKVQDTFSLAEA
-321 LGFAFTQVAYIFG
+321 LGFAFSQVAYIFG
-334 VNAGHAIFCGVSFA
+334 INAGHAIFCGVSFA
-348 DSARWVQALIG
+348 DSARWVQGLIV
-359 LSWISL
+359 LSWLCL
-365 LLMLVLYIR
+365 LLMLVLYVR
-374 SVCKRGRMNARLN
+374 MAWKRGR
-387 GENAASERRD
+387 
-397 CRHLSITARLIGE
+397 ITPRLIGE

-455 KSGRMEH
+455 KSGAVKAKAGRAVRTRAATV
-462 GQRSSAAH
+462 QIASAA
-470 TRSSVDQRAETWSS
+470 S
-484 IRSQR
+484 
-489 TAAAAVS
+489 VS
-496 ASGERGKRSGV
+496 ASGERAACRGM
-507 KTPRTATVL
+507 AMVL
-516 AFTLLFMA
+516 AFSLLFMA

-558 TIGAVGAEDFLG
+558 TIDAVGAGEFLG

-588 EYFFKPFDPEKTGQ
+588 EYFYKPFDPEKTGQ
-602 GTEIHFIDRPDELP
+602 GTEIHFINRPDELP
-616 ADATVENSI
+616 ADATVENSV

-633 GYIDVTAQTFGLAAW
+633 SYIDVTAQTFGLAAW
-648 EELPQA
+648 EALPQA

>member
-1 MEQTQKRNTVKEGSR
+1 MTGV
-16 HTWLYTAAALVLLL
+16 ALVLLL
-30 LFGLFINRHLDIRAL
+30 LFGMFINRHLSIRAL

-102 LNVAISWVIYFFSRR
+102 LNVAIAWVIYFFSRR
-117 LSRLTRVPHGWLLG
+117 LSRLARMPQGMQIG

-138 GMLYLQS
+138 GLLYLQS

-178 EGRGTCAYLRACLCF
+178 EGRGTRAYLRACLCF

-213 LLTQYCTERRL
+213 VFTQYQTERRL
-224 CRRFAPSRTS
+224 CRRFARLRTV
-234 HRPASSG
+234 
-241 TTDRGT
+241 
-247 PGSDM
+247 
-252 TSCRKRGGESCA
+252 
-264 ASDDMLAMNRLGR
+264 
-277 LFELLLPLLILAAF
+277 ELLLPLLILAVF
-291 FGVRMVV
+291 FGTRVVV
-298 AGDAIPVGT
+298 AGEAIPVGT

-321 LGFAFTQVAYIFG
+321 LGFAFAQVAYIFG
-334 VNAGHAIFCGVSFA
+334 VNAGHAIFCGVSFT
-348 DSARWVQALIG
+348 DSAHFVKGLIV
-359 LSWISL
+359 LSWICL
-365 LLMLVLYIR
+365 LLMLLLYVR
-374 SVCKRGRMNARLN
+374 RAWRRGR
-387 GENAASERRD
+387 
-397 CRHLSITARLIGE
+397 ITPRLIGE

-455 KSGRMEH
+455 KSGVVKPEA
-462 GQRSSAAH
+462 G
-470 TRSSVDQRAETWSS
+470 RAV
-484 IRSQR
+484 R
-489 TAAAAVS
+489 T
-496 ASGERGKRSGV
+496 
-507 KTPRTATVL
+507 RTATVQRTSAASVSALGERAACRGVERPRTAMVL
-516 AFTLLFMA
+516 AFSLLFMA

-558 TIGAVGAEDFLG
+558 TIDAVGAGEFLG

-588 EYFFKPFDPEKTGQ
+588 EYFYKPFDPEKTGQ
-602 GTEIHFIDRPDELP
+602 GTEIHFINRPDELP
-616 ADATVENSI
+616 ADATVENSV

-648 EELPQA
+648 EALPQA

>member
-1 MEQTQKRNTVKEGSR
+1 MEQTQKRNIVKEGSR

-30 LFGLFINRHLDIRAL
+30 LFGLFINRHLSIRAL

-374 SVCKRGRMNARLN
+374 SVWKRGRMNARLN

-397 CRHLSITARLIGE
+397 SRHLSITARLIGE

-455 KSGRMEH
+455 KKS
-462 GQRSSAAH
+462 
-470 TRSSVDQRAETWSS
+470 
-484 IRSQR
+484 R
-489 TAAAAVS
+489 TAA
-496 ASGERGKRSGV
+496 
-507 KTPRTATVL
+507 VL

-602 GTEIHFIDRPDELP
+602 GTEIHFINRPDELP

>member
-1 MEQTQKRNTVKEGSR
+1 MTGV
-16 HTWLYTAAALVLLL
+16 ALVLLL
-30 LFGLFINRHLDIRAL
+30 LFGLFINRHLSIRAL

-76 FYWALSYLE
+76 FYWAMSYLE
-85 FRLIGPHVHW
+85 FLLIGPHVHW

-102 LNVAISWVIYFFSRR
+102 LNVAISWVIYFCSRR
-117 LSRLTRVPHGWLLG
+117 LSRLTRVPHGMLLG

-178 EGRGTCAYLRACLCF
+178 EGRGTRAYLRACLCF

-198 THERFIALAPLFYLA
+198 THERYIALAPLFYLA
-213 LLTQYCTERRL
+213 VLTQYRTERRL
-224 CRRFAPSRTS
+224 CRRFAPFRTS
-234 HRPASSG
+234 EVPRI
-241 TTDRGT
+241 
-247 PGSDM
+247 
-252 TSCRKRGGESCA
+252 
-264 ASDDMLAMNRLGR
+264 
-277 LFELLLPLLILAAF
+277 FELLLPLVILAVF
-291 FGVRMVV
+291 FGSRMVV
-298 AGDAIPVGT
+298 AGEAIPVGT
-307 AGTKVQDTFSLAQA
+307 AGTKVQDTFSLTQA
-321 LGFAFTQVAYIFG
+321 LGFAFMQVAYIFG

-348 DSARWVQALIG
+348 DAARWVQILIF
-359 LSWISL
+359 LSWLCL
-365 LLMLVLYIR
+365 LLMLVLYVR
-374 SVCKRGRMNARLN
+374 MAWKR
-387 GENAASERRD
+387 ER
-397 CRHLSITARLIGE
+397 ITPRLIGE
-410 NLLFICFI
+410 NLLFIGFI

-455 KSGRMEH
+455 KSGRMASEA
-462 GQRSSAAH
+462 GREVR
-470 TRSSVDQRAETWSS
+470 TRAVAV
-484 IRSQR
+484 QR
-489 TAAAAVS
+489 TSMASVS
-496 ASGERGKRSGV
+496 ASGDHGERFDMK
-507 KTPRTATVL
+507 KCRTAMVL
-516 AFTLLFMA
+516 TFSLLFMA
-524 YGAVMTPVEHYDRQH
+524 YGAVMTPVEHYDQQH

-558 TIGAVGAEDFLG
+558 TIDAIGAENFLG

-588 EYFFKPFDPEKTGQ
+588 EYFYKPFDPEKTGQ
-602 GTEIHFIDRPDELP
+602 GTEIHFINSPDELP

-633 GYIDVTAQTFGLAAW
+633 GYIDVSAQTFGLAAW

>member
-1 MEQTQKRNTVKEGSR
+1 MTGV
-16 HTWLYTAAALVLLL
+16 ALVLLL
-30 LFGLFINRHLDIRAL
+30 LFGLFINRHLSIRAL

-76 FYWALSYLE
+76 FYWAMSYLE
-85 FRLIGPHVHW
+85 FLLIGPHVHW

-102 LNVAISWVIYFFSRR
+102 LNVAISWVIYFCSRR
-117 LSRLTRVPHGWLLG
+117 LSRLTRVPHGMLLG

-178 EGRGTCAYLRACLCF
+178 EGRGTRAYLRACLCF

-213 LLTQYCTERRL
+213 VITQYLTERRL
-224 CRRFAPSRTS
+224 CRRFARLRTV
-234 HRPASSG
+234 
-241 TTDRGT
+241 
-247 PGSDM
+247 
-252 TSCRKRGGESCA
+252 
-264 ASDDMLAMNRLGR
+264 
-277 LFELLLPLLILAAF
+277 ELLLPLLILAVF
-291 FGVRMVV
+291 FGTRMVV
-298 AGDAIPVGT
+298 AGEAIPVGT

-321 LGFAFTQVAYIFG
+321 LGFAFSQVAYIFG
-334 VNAGHAIFCGVSFA
+334 VNAGHAIFCGVSFG
-348 DSARWVQALIG
+348 DSAHWVQALIV
-359 LSWISL
+359 LSWLCL
-365 LLMLVLYIR
+365 LLMLLLYVR
-374 SVCKRGRMNARLN
+374 RAWRRGR
-387 GENAASERRD
+387 
-397 CRHLSITARLIGE
+397 ITPRLIGE

-455 KSGRMEH
+455 KSGVVKPEAGRAVRTRAATV
-462 GQRSSAAH
+462 QRASAA
-470 TRSSVDQRAETWSS
+470 S
-484 IRSQR
+484 
-489 TAAAAVS
+489 VS
-496 ASGERGKRSGV
+496 ASGERAACRGV
-507 KTPRTATVL
+507 ERPRTAMVL
-516 AFTLLFMA
+516 AFSLLFMA

-558 TIGAVGAEDFLG
+558 TIDAVGAGEFLG

-588 EYFFKPFDPEKTGQ
+588 EYFYKPFDPEKTGQ
-602 GTEIHFIDRPDELP
+602 GTEIHFINRPDELP

-648 EELPQA
+648 EALPQA

>member
-1 MEQTQKRNTVKEGSR
+1 MTGV
-16 HTWLYTAAALVLLL
+16 ALVLLL
-30 LFGLFINRHLDIRAL
+30 LFGLFINRHLSIRAL

-102 LNVAISWVIYFFSRR
+102 LNVAIAWVIYFFSRR
-117 LSRLTRVPHGWLLG
+117 LSRLTRTPQGMRIG

-178 EGRGTCAYLRACLCF
+178 EGRGTRAYLRACLCF

-198 THERFIALAPLFYLA
+198 THERYIALAPLFYLA
-213 LLTQYCTERRL
+213 VLTQYLTERRL
-224 CRRFAPSRTS
+224 CRRFAPSRS
-234 HRPASSG
+234 
-241 TTDRGT
+241 
-247 PGSDM
+247 
-252 TSCRKRGGESCA
+252 SCA
-264 ASDDMLAMNRLGR
+264 ASDEIPAMNRLGR
-277 LFELLLPLLILAAF
+277 TVELLLPLLILAVF
-291 FGVRMVV
+291 FGTRMVV
-298 AGDAIPVGT
+298 AGEAIPVGT
-307 AGTKVQDTFSLAQA
+307 AGTKVQDTFSLAEA
-321 LGFAFTQVAYIFG
+321 LGFAFSQVAYIFG
-334 VNAGHAIFCGVSFA
+334 INAGHAIFCGVSFA
-348 DSARWVQALIG
+348 DSARWVQGLIV
-359 LSWISL
+359 LSWLCL
-365 LLMLVLYIR
+365 LLMLVLYVR
-374 SVCKRGRMNARLN
+374 MAWKRGR
-387 GENAASERRD
+387 
-397 CRHLSITARLIGE
+397 ITPRLIGE

-455 KSGRMEH
+455 KSGAVKAKAGRAVRTRAATV
-462 GQRSSAAH
+462 QRASAA
-470 TRSSVDQRAETWSS
+470 S
-484 IRSQR
+484 
-489 TAAAAVS
+489 VS
-496 ASGERGKRSGV
+496 ASGERAACRGM
-507 KTPRTATVL
+507 AMVL
-516 AFTLLFMA
+516 AFSLLFMA

-558 TIGAVGAEDFLG
+558 TIDAVGAGEFLG

-588 EYFFKPFDPEKTGQ
+588 QYFYKPFDPEKTGQ
-602 GTEIHFIDRPDELP
+602 GTEIHFINRPDELP
-616 ADATVENSI
+616 TDATVENSV

-633 GYIDVTAQTFGLAAW
+633 SYIDVTAQTFGLAAW
-648 EELPQA
+648 EALPQT

>member
-1 MEQTQKRNTVKEGSR
+1 MTGV
-16 HTWLYTAAALVLLL
+16 ALILLL
-30 LFGLFINRHLDIRAL
+30 LFGLFINRHLSIRAL

-102 LNVAISWVIYFFSRR
+102 LNVAIAWVIYFFSRR
-117 LSRLTRVPHGWLLG
+117 LSRLTRTPQGMRIG

-178 EGRGTCAYLRACLCF
+178 EGRGTRAYLRACLCF

-198 THERFIALAPLFYLA
+198 THERYIALAPLFYLA
-213 LLTQYCTERRL
+213 VLTQYLTERRL

-234 HRPASSG
+234 
-241 TTDRGT
+241 
-247 PGSDM
+247 
-252 TSCRKRGGESCA
+252 CA
-264 ASDDMLAMNRLGR
+264 ASDEIPAMNRLGR
-277 LFELLLPLLILAAF
+277 TVELLLPLLILAVF
-291 FGVRMVV
+291 FGTRMVV
-298 AGDAIPVGT
+298 AGEAIPVGT

-321 LGFAFTQVAYIFG
+321 LGFAFSQVAYIFG
-334 VNAGHAIFCGVSFA
+334 INAGHAIFCGVSFA
-348 DSARWVQALIG
+348 DSARWVQGLIV
-359 LSWISL
+359 LSWLCL
-365 LLMLVLYIR
+365 LLMLVLYVR
-374 SVCKRGRMNARLN
+374 MAWKRGR
-387 GENAASERRD
+387 
-397 CRHLSITARLIGE
+397 ITPRLIGE

-455 KSGRMEH
+455 KSGAVKAKAGRAVRTRAATV
-462 GQRSSAAH
+462 QRASAA
-470 TRSSVDQRAETWSS
+470 S
-484 IRSQR
+484 
-489 TAAAAVS
+489 VS
-496 ASGERGKRSGV
+496 ASGERAACRGM
-507 KTPRTATVL
+507 AMVL
-516 AFTLLFMA
+516 AFSLLFMA

-558 TIGAVGAEDFLG
+558 TIDAVGAGEFLG

-588 EYFFKPFDPEKTGQ
+588 EYFYKPFDPEKTGQ
-602 GTEIHFIDRPDELP
+602 GTEIHFINRPDEMP
-616 ADATVENSI
+616 ADATVENSV

-648 EELPQA
+648 EALPQT

>member
-1 MEQTQKRNTVKEGSR
+1 MAHISKTQNSKHVLMTGV
-16 HTWLYTAAALVLLL
+16 ALVLLL
-30 LFGLFINRHLDIRAL
+30 LFGLFINRHLSIRAL

-102 LNVAISWVIYFFSRR
+102 LNVAIAWVIYFFSRR
-117 LSRLTRVPHGWLLG
+117 LSRLTRTPQGMRIG
-131 QAVGLLT
+131 QVVGLLT

-178 EGRGTCAYLRACLCF
+178 EGRGTRAYLRACLCF

-213 LLTQYCTERRL
+213 VFTQYQTERRL
-224 CRRFAPSRTS
+224 CRRFARLRTV
-234 HRPASSG
+234 
-241 TTDRGT
+241 
-247 PGSDM
+247 
-252 TSCRKRGGESCA
+252 
-264 ASDDMLAMNRLGR
+264 
-277 LFELLLPLLILAAF
+277 ELLLPLLILAVF
-291 FGVRMVV
+291 FGTRVVV
-298 AGDAIPVGT
+298 AGEAIPVGT

-321 LGFAFTQVAYIFG
+321 LGFAFMQVAYIFG
-334 VNAGHAIFCGVSFA
+334 VNAGHAIFCGVSFG
-348 DSARWVQALIG
+348 DSAHWVQGLIV
-359 LSWISL
+359 LSWLCL
-365 LLMLVLYIR
+365 LLMLLLYVR
-374 SVCKRGRMNARLN
+374 RAWRRGR
-387 GENAASERRD
+387 
-397 CRHLSITARLIGE
+397 ITPRLIGE

-455 KSGRMEH
+455 KSGAVKPEAGRAVH
-462 GQRSSAAH
+462 TRAATVQRASAA
-470 TRSSVDQRAETWSS
+470 S
-484 IRSQR
+484 
-489 TAAAAVS
+489 VS
-496 ASGERGKRSGV
+496 ASGERAACRGV
-507 KTPRTATVL
+507 ERPRTAMVL
-516 AFTLLFMA
+516 AFSLLFMA

-558 TIGAVGAEDFLG
+558 TIDAVGAGDFLG

-588 EYFFKPFDPEKTGQ
+588 EYFYKPFDPEKTGQ
-602 GTEIHFIDRPDELP
+602 GTEIHFINRPDELP

-648 EELPQA
+648 EALPQA

>member
-1 MEQTQKRNTVKEGSR
+1 MAHISKTQNSKYILMTGV
-16 HTWLYTAAALVLLL
+16 ALVLLL
-30 LFGLFINRHLDIRAL
+30 LFGLFINRHLSIRAL

-102 LNVAISWVIYFFSRR
+102 LNVAIAWVIYFFSRR
-117 LSRLTRVPHGWLLG
+117 LSRLTRTPQGMRIG

-178 EGRGTCAYLRACLCF
+178 EGRGTRAYLRACLCF

-198 THERFIALAPLFYLA
+198 THERYIALAPLFYLA
-213 LLTQYCTERRL
+213 VLTQYLTERRL
-224 CRRFAPSRTS
+224 CRRFAPSRS
-234 HRPASSG
+234 
-241 TTDRGT
+241 
-247 PGSDM
+247 
-252 TSCRKRGGESCA
+252 SCA
-264 ASDDMLAMNRLGR
+264 ASDEIPAMNRLGR
-277 LFELLLPLLILAAF
+277 TVELLLPLLILAVF
-291 FGVRMVV
+291 FGTRMVV
-298 AGDAIPVGT
+298 AGEAIPVGT
-307 AGTKVQDTFSLAQA
+307 AGTKVQDTFSLAEA
-321 LGFAFTQVAYIFG
+321 LGFAFSQVAYIFG
-334 VNAGHAIFCGVSFA
+334 INAGHAIFCGVSFA
-348 DSARWVQALIG
+348 DSARWVQGLIV
-359 LSWISL
+359 LSWLCL
-365 LLMLVLYIR
+365 LLMLVLYVR
-374 SVCKRGRMNARLN
+374 MAWKRGR
-387 GENAASERRD
+387 
-397 CRHLSITARLIGE
+397 ITPRLIGE

-455 KSGRMEH
+455 KSGAVKAKAGRAVRTRAATV
-462 GQRSSAAH
+462 QRASAA
-470 TRSSVDQRAETWSS
+470 S
-484 IRSQR
+484 
-489 TAAAAVS
+489 VS
-496 ASGERGKRSGV
+496 ASGERAACRGM
-507 KTPRTATVL
+507 AMVL
-516 AFTLLFMA
+516 AFSLLFMA

-558 TIGAVGAEDFLG
+558 TIDAVGAGEFLG

-588 EYFFKPFDPEKTGQ
+588 EYFYKPFDPEKTGQ
-602 GTEIHFIDRPDELP
+602 GTEIHFINRPDELP
-616 ADATVENSI
+616 ADATVENSV

-633 GYIDVTAQTFGLAAW
+633 SYIDVTAQTFGLAAW
-648 EELPQA
+648 EALPQT